1 MARNFCMVLKT
12 AFHMSGGLFWR
23 QEMPWRKLPVSWR
36 NELTKNSCQAVFSRV
51 MMIFEKSSCFIVV
64 FRVRAEEL
72 RFLSQ
77 FLAAFRKLHSLC
89 FKVKNTK
96 LSPVNFGPW
105 VKDYETIG
113 CVSFGRA
120 LKYAFWLSRWKTNRS
135 KNI

>member
-1 MARNFCMVLKT
+1 MKKMPESFCNLLPFFEPKIFQIFGQVLS
-12 AFHMSGGLFWR
+12 AGLPNI
-23 QEMPWRKLPVSWR
+23 QI
-36 NELTKNSCQAVFSRV
+36 SCQASFSRV
-51 MMIFEKSSCFIVV
+51 MINFGKSSCFILV
-64 FRVRAEEL
+64 FRVWAEEF